1 MIDVSGE
8 GGAVIE
14 DPAIHKIVVSGNSKL
29 RMAIKLTFKFSRCK
43 TYVRQRASASVSS
56 NDAIPISSTSSSL
69 LIDWDINNDLPRNYT
84 VPIAS
89 TSSGFFV
96 DGGLDS
102 DVLAF
107 GEKEDGGERIH
118 LF

>member
-1 MIDVSGE
+1 MRRK
-8 GGAVIE
+8 
-14 DPAIHKIVVSGNSKL
+14 H
-29 RMAIKLTFKFSRCK
+29 
-43 TYVRQRASASVSS
+43 ASASISS
-56 NDAIPISSTSSSL
+56 NNAIPVSSTSSSL

-84 VPIAS
+84 IPITS
-89 TSSGFFV
+89 TSSGFFI

-107 GEKEDGGERIH
+107 GAKEDGGERIH